1 MRVKII
7 IKNNLESNNN
17 FQFESQIE
25 KKNNIDKRIRKK

>member
-1 MRVKII
+1 MRVKIK

-25 KKNNIDKRIRKK
+25 KKNIDKRIRKK

>member
-1 MRVKII
+1 MRVKIK

-25 KKNNIDKRIRKK
+25 KNNNIDKRIIKK

>member
-1 MRVKII
+1 MRVKIK

-25 KKNNIDKRIRKK
+25 KNNNIDKRIRKK